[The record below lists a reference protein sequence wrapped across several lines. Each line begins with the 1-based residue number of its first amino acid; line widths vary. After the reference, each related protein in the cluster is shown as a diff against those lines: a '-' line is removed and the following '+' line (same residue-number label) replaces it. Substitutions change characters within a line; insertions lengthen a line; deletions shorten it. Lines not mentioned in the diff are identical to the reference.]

1 MPSGSS
7 MSRLKKVSLKYWISA
22 PERMPSGRWPADT
35 APVKVAAQRMDTAQS
50 TAKTAMAAGRLPEAM
65 RRMRSRS
72 WRFPAVMVV
81 AESMGS
87 ERPTG
92 IRESRVS
99 P

>member
-1 MPSGSS
+1 MASGSS
-7 MSRLKKVSLKYWISA
+7 SWLKKLSLKYWISP
-22 PERMPSGRWPADT
+22 PERTPSGPKARPA
-35 APVKVAAQRMDTAQS
+35 AEPVKVAAQRMDTAQS

-65 RRMRSRS
+65 RRTRSRS

>member
-1 MPSGSS
+1 M
-7 MSRLKKVSLKYWISA
+7 
-22 PERMPSGRWPADT
+22 
-35 APVKVAAQRMDTAQS
+35 KVAAQRMDTAQS

-65 RRMRSRS
+65 RRTRSRS